1 MRFICKFFD
10 EFEMYVFCLYNLCK
24 DWLFELIYGLIR
36 INYDL
41 SIFKNY
47 FS

>member
-10 EFEMYVFCLYNLCK
+10 EFEMYVLCLYNLK
-24 DWLFELIYGLIR
+24 DWLFELICGLIR

-41 SIFKNY
+41 SIFKN
-47 FS
+47 